1 MAKVEARRSP
11 ARGVAVA
18 VLVVGAVTL
27 LVYPLQTLDP
37 GVSSG
42 VLYVLGVLLISARW
56 GLRLGL
62 LTSIASA
69 AALFYFHTSPA
80 GLHTKTASDL
90 VAIGT
95 LLVTSAVAT
104 MIANSARL
112 RAEEAERRLRLE
124 EELRRREA
132 ERIRMDEL
140 RASRA
145 RVMKAADEERRRVVR
160 DLHDGAQQRLVHTIV
175 TLKLARQA
183 LGQNGGGAPALV
195 QEALEQAEQATAEL
209 RELAHGI
216 LPSALTRG
224 GLRAGIEALT
234 SRMRVP
240 VGTAVSAPRLPAAI
254 ESTAYFV
261 VAEALTNVAKHSRA
275 TRAEI
280 NVFVEDGV
288 LHVRVRDN
296 GVGGAERNGGGLV
309 GLEDRLAV
317 LKGTLEIE
325 SPCGAGTLVAAGI
338 PVPTISGGP

>member
-18 VLVVGAVTL
+18 ALVVGAVTL
-27 LVYPLQTLDP
+27 MVYPLQALDP

-42 VLYVLGVLLISARW
+42 VLYVLGVLLVSVRW

-62 LTSIASA
+62 ITSIAGA
-69 AALFYFHTSPA
+69 TALFYFHTSPA
-80 GLHTKTASDL
+80 GLHAKSADDL

-95 LLVTSAVAT
+95 LLMTSAVAT
-104 MIANSARL
+104 VIANSARL
-112 RAEEAERRLRLE
+112 RAEEAEGRLRLE
-124 EELRRREA
+124 EELRRRDA

-145 RVMKAADEERRRVVR
+145 RVMQAADEERRRVVR

-183 LGQNGGGAPALV
+183 LGQNGGGAPSLV

-216 LPSALTRG
+216 LPSALSRG

-234 SRMRVP
+234 SRMRVS
-240 VGTAVSAPRLPAAI
+240 VGTAVSVPRLPAAI

-280 NVFVEDGV
+280 NVFVEAGV
-288 LHVRVRDN
+288 LRVQVRDN
-296 GVGGAERNGGGLV
+296 GVGGAGRNGGGLV

-325 SPCGAGTLVAAGI
+325 SPRGAGTLVAAGI
-338 PVPTISGGP
+338 PVPTISAGP